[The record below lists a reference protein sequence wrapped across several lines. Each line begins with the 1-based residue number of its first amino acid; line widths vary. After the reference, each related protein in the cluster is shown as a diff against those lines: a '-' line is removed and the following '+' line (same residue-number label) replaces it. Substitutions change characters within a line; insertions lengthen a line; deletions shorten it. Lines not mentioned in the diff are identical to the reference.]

1 MNFLAGAVP
10 AVGHP
15 EVGSGQP
22 LEAHREQGEKH
33 IPSLGQIDK
42 IGNLQDGVPL

>member
-33 IPSLGQIDK
+33 TYSELGTND
-42 IGNLQDGVPL
+42 LQDGVSL